1 MANANTATV
10 TCSGKTKL
18 QSTRQYSLDNLLPAD
33 YYPCYTVSNFTFLKD
48 KKEQLCLFPQYYTQ
62 QIAIPEFNWKM
73 TIMVPLD
80 NLYWSWAISLV
91 ITLIIYLLFCY
102 LLNTGEC
109 DLMHNNY

>member
-1 MANANTATV
+1 
-10 TCSGKTKL
+10 
-18 QSTRQYSLDNLLPAD
+18 
-33 YYPCYTVSNFTFLKD
+33 
-48 KKEQLCLFPQYYTQ
+48 
-62 QIAIPEFNWKM
+62 
-73 TIMVPLD
+73 MVPLD

>member
-1 MANANTATV
+1 M
-10 TCSGKTKL
+10 
-18 QSTRQYSLDNLLPAD
+18 
-33 YYPCYTVSNFTFLKD
+33 SNFTFLKD

-91 ITLIIYLLFCY
+91 ITLIIYLLF
-102 LLNTGEC
+102 LLFIKYWRMRSHAQQLLTLANETLEKQVKERTSAP
-109 DLMHNNY
+109 N